1 MAIIPILAIL
11 AAQAKPD
18 PWKPA
23 FLPGGFSIQCPGPVK
38 RIVPGDGDEPMPP
51 GYQGWMVSYKDAV
64 FAITLGT
71 TQEIKQNP
79 PDQLLA
85 GTEFGLLEGDG
96 TITAQKDILLN
107 GWTGVEF
114 DFSFPSGVHGTSRA
128 YVVGGSIV
136 QAAVEWPG
144 AEPAADV
151 SRFLGSMMT
160 PDKAGRGPYKH
171 AGPDLADYKLEG
183 AKLTVRLPAK
193 PARSEVQIGTPEI
206 PGKLIRFTASYGN
219 RQYLCVYTD
228 MPTELIDLIEPGQEP
243 ADHEE
248 EMLQDVNDSAMTT
261 MTPHGRHDL
270 TYLLGK
276 HKVLSSTAKMAHGGM
291 VRVDS
296 FVDGTRVYS
305 LMSLTPEV
313 LGETDE
319 VKGFFKSMKLDQ

>member
-1 MAIIPILAIL
+1 MAILSILVLL
-11 AAQAKPD
+11 ASQAKTD
-18 PWKPA
+18 PWRPV
-23 FLPGGFSIQCPGPVK
+23 FLPGGFSVQCPGPVK
-38 RIVPGDGDEPMPP
+38 RIVPGDGEEPMPP
-51 GYQGWMVSYKDAV
+51 GFQGWMVLYKNAI

-71 TQEIKQNP
+71 TQETKQTP
-79 PDQLLA
+79 PDQTLSTA
-85 GTEFGLLEGDG
+85 QFGLLEGDG

-114 DFSFPSGVHGTSRA
+114 DFSYETGVHGRSRA

-136 QAAVEWPG
+136 QAAVEWTD

-160 PDKAGRGPYKH
+160 PDKAGRGPFKH

-183 AKLTVRLPAK
+183 ARLTVRLPAK
-193 PARSEVQIGTPEI
+193 PAKSEIAIGTPEI
-206 PGKLIRFTASYGN
+206 PGKLFRFTAAYGN

-228 MPTELIDLIEPGQEP
+228 MPKELTDLIEPGQEP

-248 EMLQDVNDSAMTT
+248 EMLQDVNDSAMTS
-261 MTPHGRHDL
+261 MTPHGRHDM
-270 TYLLGK
+270 TYFLGK
-276 HKVLSSTAKMAHGGM
+276 HKVLSSTAKMGHGGM

-296 FVDGTRVYS
+296 FRDGTRIYS
-305 LMSLTPEV
+305 LMALIPEV